1 MSFLQWE
8 KDKLKLGKITF
19 FKVKSFQGMFV
30 YYFLGIPV
38 WCRTTSI
45 SRIIYEFK
53 KIKTSILEV
62 LIKN

>member
-38 WCRTTSI
+38 CR
-45 SRIIYEFK
+45 YCA
-53 KIKTSILEV
+53 
-62 LIKN
+62 LIQSASVFF